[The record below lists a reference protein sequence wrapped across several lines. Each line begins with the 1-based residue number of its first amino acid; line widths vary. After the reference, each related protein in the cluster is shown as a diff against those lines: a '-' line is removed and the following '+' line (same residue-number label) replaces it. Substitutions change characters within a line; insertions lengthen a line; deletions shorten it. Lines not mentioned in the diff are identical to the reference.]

1 MVWIGMA
8 LVWGGYSVGLYGW
21 SLVRGYNLTLA
32 QMVSPTKWYSGQWPP
47 AKAGNEQII
56 PTGNAAGTQTTALV
70 LANTGAGNA
79 AQAGGGVVPGQPA
92 GGVSNTA
99 AIKAA
104 AAAHGWGSGGQ
115 WNALT
120 HLINQESGGSNTVAN
135 SSSGALGIAQAL
147 GHGTSCSAGTL
158 GNEYGP
164 QYGLTCAEASAAN
177 SGNATQQAR
186 WMMGYIASTYG
197 TPSNA
202 WAHELSNNWY

>member
-47 AKAGNEQII
+47 AHAGNEQII
-56 PTGNAAGTQTTALV
+56 PTGNAAGTQTTALE

-79 AQAGGGVVPGQPA
+79 AQSGGGVVPGQPA

-104 AAAHGWGSGGQ
+104 AAQHGWGSGGQ

-164 QYGLTCAEASAAN
+164 QYGLTCAEASEAN
-177 SGNATQQAR
+177 SGNPEKQAK
-186 WMMGYIASTYG
+186 WMMGYIAATYG
-197 TPSNA
+197 TPSQA